1 MSGTTLTFFNNKG
14 GVGKTSLVYHVAWM
28 LSELDHVVLAVDL
41 DPQANLTA
49 AFLNEDD
56 LVDLWEGSPRDA
68 TTIHR
73 CVEPLSKVGDIQ
85 RPLLRRVSDRLHLL
99 PGDLALSD
107 FEDLLSKEWP
117 DCLGSAPYRAFR
129 SITSFWQVIRMG
141 MEEVQA
147 DIVLV
152 DVGPSLGAIN
162 RSALI
167 ATDFVVVPLGADLFS
182 LQGLRNLG
190 PALRRWRSEWTMR
203 RDRWPS
209 PEFEL
214 PVGDMRP
221 IGYLLQQHG
230 VHLSRPV
237 RAYDRWFRRMPA
249 EYARSVLNRP
259 SGGRSHGRERPE
271 PRCDHQALP
280 QPDRA
285 IAGGSQADLL
295 PDACRWRHRGALRGR
310 ERRIRGLQAAGGR
323 AVAED
328 AAGGLKQAVD
338 LRPCRQIGTPTP
350 TAPPPPPESPP
361 PHPPARTHTRY
372 SRSPFAMSRRLISSR

>member
-28 LSELDHVVLAVDL
+28 LSELDYVVLAVDL

-49 AFLNEDD
+49 AFLDEEE
-56 LVDLWEGSPRDA
+56 LVDLWERPCQAA

-73 CVEPLSKVGDIQ
+73 SVEPLSKVGDIR
-85 RPLLRRVSDRLHLL
+85 RPQLRRVSDRLHLL

-107 FEDLLSKEWP
+107 FEDLLSREWP
-117 DCLGSAPYRAFR
+117 DCLGSAPYRSFR

-141 MEEVQA
+141 IEEAEA

-190 PALRRWRSEWTMR
+190 PALRRWRREWTMR
-203 RDRWPS
+203 RDHWQS

-221 IGYLLQQHG
+221 IGYLMQQHG
-230 VHLSRPV
+230 VRLSRPV
-237 RAYDRWFRRMPA
+237 RAYDRWFKRMPGA
-249 EYARSVLNRP
+249 YVRSVLNEV
-259 SGGRSHGRERPE
+259 SATDDLTPE
-271 PRCDHQALP
+271 NDPNLVATIKHFHSLIALAQEARKP
-280 QPDRA
+280 IFSLTPADGAMGAHSVAANAAYADFKQLAEELLRRMQP
-285 IAGGSQADLL
+285 G
-295 PDACRWRHRGALRGR
+295 
-310 ERRIRGLQAAGGR
+310 
-323 AVAED
+323 
-328 AAGGLKQAVD
+328 
-338 LRPCRQIGTPTP
+338 
-350 TAPPPPPESPP
+350 
-361 PHPPARTHTRY
+361 
-372 SRSPFAMSRRLISSR
+372 